1 MNRTYKY
8 RLYPNKTQAERLDFL
23 LWQGRKIYGIL
34 CSVARAGRA
43 KHNVG
48 RGSSVFC
55 KGHLTR
61 QPKSTTA
68 LPFGG
73 VVFCF
78 AALKA
83 PVPGA
88 RGETE
93 ASGSNVSREAQ
104 NGDAVATDG
113 SR

>member
-1 MNRTYKY
+1 MIRTYKF

-61 QPKSTTA
+61 QLKSTTA

-78 AALKA
+78 AALGA

-88 RGETE
+88 RGEIE
-93 ASGSNVSREAQ
+93 AIGSKMPRQAQ
-104 NGDAVATDG
+104 NAGAIAMDG
-113 SR
+113 PA